1 MVAVAVGLA
10 CVESACAMT
19 IPVNTSACSVV
30 GAGRLDPT
38 VGGEAA
44 ICAAVDR
51 AIGGMAKVRS
61 VVVTVAT
68 PSRAEATV
76 TLVDGT
82 RLPEVH
88 VASSDGRL
96 RPASFDM
103 LADGIAAQVKGLG
116 E

>member
-1 MVAVAVGLA
+1 MNSPSVQS
-10 CVESACAMT
+10 E
-19 IPVNTSACSVV
+19 CSVV
-30 GAGRLDPT
+30 GADRLDPN

-51 AIGGMAKVRS
+51 ALEGIDGVQS
-61 VVVTVAT
+61 VVVTVADG
-68 PSRAEATV
+68 SRAAAVV

-96 RPASFDM
+96 RPASFGM
-103 LADGIAAQVKGLG
+103 LADGIAVQVKGLRK
-116 E
+116 